1 MVNKILPPDIL
12 VESRSRIPLPE
23 RDKLDAA
30 AKAIFDHHEVPDPAG
45 GKSLAGLFGPGG
57 LRLHSKKLS
66 TLTVPAAQYLRHE
79 ADYTP
84 QIREVAI
91 LITAKMHHSQFEW
104 AAHETEGLRVG
115 LDPKTIDIIRNGKST
130 EGVPEAQAVLIEVGR
145 QLFATHKLDSK
156 TFATAHKIFGT
167 GTLVDLVSLM
177 GNYACT
183 AALLAAFDVQL
194 PEGAE
199 SGLPED

>member
-1 MVNKILPPDIL
+1 MAKKILPSDIL
-12 VESRSRIPLPE
+12 VESRSRIPLPD
-23 RDKLDAA
+23 RDKLDDA
-30 AKAIFDHHEVPDPAG
+30 AKAIYDHHEIPDPAG
-45 GKSLAGLFGPGG
+45 KKSLAGLFGPGG

-66 TLTVPAAQYLRHE
+66 ALTVPAAQYLRHE

-91 LITAKMHHSQFEW
+91 LITAKMHQSQFEW
-104 AAHETEGLRVG
+104 AAHETEALRVG
-115 LDPKTIDIIRNGKST
+115 LNPKTIDIIRNEKSI
-130 EGVPEAQAVLIEVGR
+130 EGVPEDQAVLIEIGR

-156 TFATAHKIFGT
+156 TFAKAHKIFGT

-199 SGLPED
+199 PGLPED

>member
-66 TLTVPAAQYLRHE
+66 ALTVPAAQ
-79 ADYTP
+79 
-84 QIREVAI
+84 
-91 LITAKMHHSQFEW
+91 
-104 AAHETEGLRVG
+104 
-115 LDPKTIDIIRNGKST
+115 
-130 EGVPEAQAVLIEVGR
+130 
-145 QLFATHKLDSK
+145 
-156 TFATAHKIFGT
+156 
-167 GTLVDLVSLM
+167 
-177 GNYACT
+177 
-183 AALLAAFDVQL
+183 
-194 PEGAE
+194 
-199 SGLPED
+199 